1 MIFNIK
7 SEDYACIKIFHCK
20 IHCNLELHNLNL
32 YRMTDKYIYLFKI
45 RKILKGN
52 YLYFKAYNKILYKF
66 YGQIRVYTFFFRV
79 TNYCYDYCLPYVCV
93 YTYISTN

>member
-32 YRMTDKYIYLFKI
+32 YRMTDKYIYIFI
-45 RKILKGN
+45 
-52 YLYFKAYNKILYKF
+52 
-66 YGQIRVYTFFFRV
+66 
-79 TNYCYDYCLPYVCV
+79 
-93 YTYISTN
+93 